1 MVRWIPKSPNGDVKV
16 RRDMDNQFN
25 KEMDTVTGERMKEE
39 IASKS
44 KGIKDKVAEVGRQAV
59 EKIDAQ
65 REPAASTLGKT
76 ANSLHEQVEKASSV
90 AHATADKLQDTA
102 DYVRENDVKAMMDD
116 VEGLVKR
123 YPGQA
128 LATAAAV
135 GFLVGRL
142 FQRKE

>member
-1 MVRWIPKSPNGDVKV
+1 MVGTESPNATMKV

-25 KEMDTVTGERMKEE
+25 KEMDTATGEGMNAES
-39 IASKS
+39 AG
-44 KGIKDKVAEVGRQAV
+44 KGKRVKDKVAELGRQAV

-76 ANSLHEQVEKASSV
+76 ATSLHDQAEKASSV
-90 AHATADKLQDTA
+90 AHATADKLQATA
-102 DYVRENDVKAMMDD
+102 DYVRETDVKAMMDD
-116 VEGLVKR
+116 VADLVKR

-128 LATAAAV
+128 LAAAAAV

-142 FQRKE
+142 FQSND

>member
-1 MVRWIPKSPNGDVKV
+1 
-16 RRDMDNQFN
+16 MDNQFN

-39 IASKS
+39 IASRS

-65 REPAASTLGKT
+65 REPAASTLGNT
-76 ANSLHEQVEKASSV
+76 ATSLHEQVEKASTV
-90 AHATADKLQDTA
+90 AHATADKLQETA
-102 DYVRENDVKAMMDD
+102 DYVRETDVKAMMDD
-116 VEGLVKR
+116 VADLVKR

-128 LATAAAV
+128 LAAAAAV

-142 FQRKE
+142 FQSND